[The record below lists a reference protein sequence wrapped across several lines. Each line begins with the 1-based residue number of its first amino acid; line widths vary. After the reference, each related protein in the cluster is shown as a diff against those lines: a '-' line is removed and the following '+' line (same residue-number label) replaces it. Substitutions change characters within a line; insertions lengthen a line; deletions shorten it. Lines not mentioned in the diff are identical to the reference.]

1 MYLIFYDISDD
12 RLRVRVNR
20 LLKKAGYEA
29 LQYSVF
35 ASNFSPDKFGLWQ
48 KIECLLAKTPA
59 EKVFCLKI
67 SKENFKN
74 IRLIGKL
81 DEDINYICGDK
92 SSLTF

>member
-12 RLRVRVNR
+12 GLRTRVNR
-20 LLKKAGYEA
+20 LLKRAGYEP

-35 ASNFSPDKFGLWQ
+35 ASDFSPNRFDLWQ
-48 KIECLLAKTPA
+48 KIQNLLEKTPE
-59 EKVFCLKI
+59 EKVFCIKI

-74 IRLIGKL
+74 MRLIGKL